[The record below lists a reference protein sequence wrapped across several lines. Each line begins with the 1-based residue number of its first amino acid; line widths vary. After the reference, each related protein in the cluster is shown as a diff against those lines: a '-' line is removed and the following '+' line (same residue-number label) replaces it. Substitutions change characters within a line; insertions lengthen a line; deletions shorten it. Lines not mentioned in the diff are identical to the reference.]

1 MVVLR
6 HFLEQDAGFICG
18 NVYPD
23 LTIDGAT
30 TMIREWNSGVH
41 QGKYFE
47 MFAVLSGDDIVGYA
61 SLLEHSHSTVSA
73 GIEILRTE
81 QNKGFGAQTL
91 ATLIDL
97 AVSKGYRIMFDQVRS
112 TATGRTRRLFSTS
125 NRFNKFQFADATV
138 SKKTRKLIVQTP
150 VYH

>member
-23 LTIDGAT
+23 LTIDGAAA
-30 TMIREWNSGVH
+30 MIREWNSGVH

-73 GIEILRTE
+73 GIEILITD

-97 AVSKGYRIMFDQVRS
+97 AVSKGYRIMFDQVRADNLAS
-112 TATGRTRRLFSTS
+112 IRLHEKLGFESDKYIYR
-125 NRFNKFQFADATV
+125 NRKNKEIILYI
-138 SKKTRKLIVQTP
+138 KPL
-150 VYH
+150 

>member
-1 MVVLR
+1 MIVFR

-18 NVYPD
+18 KLYPD
-23 LTIDGAT
+23 LTTDGAVA
-30 TMIREWNSGVH
+30 MIHEWNSGIH
-41 QGKYFE
+41 QGRYFE
-47 MFAVLSGDDIVGYA
+47 MFAVLSGNEIVGYA

-97 AVSKGYRIMFDQVRS
+97 AASKGYRIMFDQVRADNLAS
-112 TATGRTRRLFSTS
+112 IKLHEKMGFESDKYIYR
-125 NRFNKFQFADATV
+125 NQKNKEIILYI
-138 SKKTRKLIVQTP
+138 KPL
-150 VYH
+150 